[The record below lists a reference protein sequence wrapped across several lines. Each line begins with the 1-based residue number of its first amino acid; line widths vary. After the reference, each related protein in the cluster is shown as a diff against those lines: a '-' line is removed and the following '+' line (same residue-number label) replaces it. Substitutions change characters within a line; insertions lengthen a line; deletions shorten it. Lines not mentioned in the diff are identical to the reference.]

1 MLNTVD
7 GYTNELAN
15 RTGIC
20 AISYYGAVLLNAI
33 SQRGPASRPYY
44 RLRRTSFPKLSV
56 MTTTESDGLPGA
68 VLMGCQV
75 RLVSVVV
82 SAGAMLAA
90 YVLPV
95 VSRLLAGSG
104 LPTATLVMAGLLVVV
119 ARRAAART

>member
-44 RLRRTSFPKLSV
+44 RLRRTSFPKLSI

-90 YVLPV
+90 YVLP
-95 VSRLLAGSG
+95 
-104 LPTATLVMAGLLVVV
+104 T
-119 ARRAAART
+119 AARGRRRNDKAIWQLPFAKLSSTKSVVTV